1 MTLIRNSV
9 LVYGLGFLI
18 IFGLRFGVWEQNQA
32 AQPTV
37 QALAPIYANTD
48 FSSGKRNIISG
59 KKGSGALGNGA
70 VTVDQKFE
78 QVANLAAASRTFED
92 DELRVRGAVTTYEG
106 LIQFEQRAGL
116 RGRRTLQLAI
126 GIAPARFDTLVDDL
140 KAIAILTRF
149 QIDKTD
155 KTNEYRDLQA
165 KKVSLEKSRDSLLA
179 LKARDGRIDEMINLE
194 NQILN
199 LERQIQDLG
208 VSLGDFDT
216 ENEFSTV
223 KISLVEAPKA
233 SAAKSLSTKIFDA
246 ALWTLKWYTVL
257 WIGLAA
263 AMLSIFVALRLLAFV
278 VGAARQLER

>member
-1 MTLIRNSV
+1 MTLIRNTV
-9 LVYGLGFLI
+9 LIYLIGFAA
-18 IFGLRFGVWEQNQA
+18 IFGLRFWLGTSVPTPAPA
-32 AQPTV
+32 AIIGGF
-37 QALAPIYANTD
+37 APQD

-59 KKGSGALGNGA
+59 RYKSATASSGAVA
-70 VTVDQKFE
+70 VDQKFE
-78 QVANLAAASRTFED
+78 QIANMAAASTQFAEDEARIRTTVD
-92 DELRVRGAVTTYEG
+92 GYEG

-116 RGRRTLQLAI
+116 AGRRTLQLAI
-126 GIAPARFDTLVDDL
+126 GIAPEGFDALVSNL
-140 KAIAILTRF
+140 RGVGTLTRF

-179 LKARDGRIDEMINLE
+179 LKAREGKINEMINLE

-199 LERQIQDLG
+199 LEQQIQDLG

-223 KISLVEAPKA
+223 KLTLVEARKA
-233 SAAKSLSTKIFDA
+233 GPGKSLGRKLFDA
-246 ALWTLKWYTVL
+246 GLWTLQWYTAL

-263 AMLSIFVALRLLAFV
+263 AMVSLFIFLRLLGMV
-278 VGAARQLER
+278 MNAARKLEG